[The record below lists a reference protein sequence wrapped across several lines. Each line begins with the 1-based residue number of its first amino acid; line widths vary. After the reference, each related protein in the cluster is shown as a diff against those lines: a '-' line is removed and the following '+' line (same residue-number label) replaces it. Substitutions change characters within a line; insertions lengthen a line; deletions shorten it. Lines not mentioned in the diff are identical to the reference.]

1 MANNKYKSN
10 AGETLYQLSPNF
22 TPQATRLHHNMKQLL
37 LYIAL
42 FCTMPSLAQ
51 KTLRGKLLSALDRKP
66 IASASVY
73 LSNTSTGTVS
83 KTDGSFAISPFPEGK
98 YDLVVSALG
107 YDIYTA
113 TINAAELPTDLQ
125 ILLKPKV
132 KEMAGVT
139 LIPFIKNGWDE
150 WGQFF
155 MENLIGATPNAED
168 CQLMNKE
175 AVRFRLHQKKNM
187 LEAITSE
194 PLVIQNKALGYTL
207 TYDMEVFEFRFGPGL
222 CTYLGYPLFTEM
234 QTDDTEKREQWKRNR
249 QAAYEG
255 SMMHFMRSLY
265 QNKLAEN
272 GFELRRVLRRKMK
285 NSRGFYTQMPAT
297 LIDVPLNGDSL
308 AYSIDSA
315 TVQLQFNDYLQVV
328 YPAKKLPPS
337 YVRYSNERISD
348 RPSVKGNVRTSSRLS
363 TKMPLTAE
371 IYANVPSEGVQ
382 VLYNGHYYF
391 STNLVSMQYWAW
403 SEKLSNLLP
412 LDYGNPQP
420 SNAQVAYKPQL

>member
-1 MANNKYKSN
+1 
-10 AGETLYQLSPNF
+10 
-22 TPQATRLHHNMKQLL
+22 MKQLL

-42 FCTMPSLAQ
+42 FCATPLLAQ
-51 KTLRGKLLSALDRKP
+51 KTLRGKLLSTADRKP
-66 IASASVY
+66 VAAASVY

-83 KTDGSFAISPFPEGK
+83 KEDGSFAISPFPEGR

-107 YDIYTA
+107 YEIYTA

-139 LIPFIKNGWDE
+139 VIPFIKDGWAE
-150 WGQFF
+150 WGPFF
-155 MENLIGATPNAED
+155 MDNLIGATPNAED

-187 LEAITSE
+187 LEAVTSE

-234 QTDDTEKREQWKRNR
+234 QTADAEKREQWKRNR

-255 SMMHFMRSLY
+255 SIMHFMRSVY

-272 GFELRRVLRRKMK
+272 GFELRRVLRPKK
-285 NSRGFYTQMPAT
+285 KTSLGYYTQMPAM
-297 LIDVPLNGDSL
+297 LLNIPLSGDSI

-328 YPAKKLPPS
+328 YPAKKLPKL
-337 YVRYSNERISD
+337 YVRYGNERMSD
-348 RPSVKGNVRTSSRLS
+348 RPSLKGNVRSSSRLS
-363 TKMPLTAE
+363 TNMPLTSE

-420 SNAQVAYKPQL
+420 SNAQMVYKPLQ

>member
-1 MANNKYKSN
+1 
-10 AGETLYQLSPNF
+10 
-22 TPQATRLHHNMKQLL
+22 MKQLL

-42 FCTMPSLAQ
+42 LCATPLLAQ
-51 KTLRGKLLSALDRKP
+51 KTLRGKLLSATDRKP
-66 IASASVY
+66 VAAASVY

-83 KTDGSFAISPFPEGK
+83 KEDGSFAISPFPEGR
-98 YDLVVSALG
+98 YDLVVSSLG
-107 YDIYTA
+107 YEIYTA
-113 TINAAELPTDLQ
+113 TINAAELPDNLL

-139 LIPFIKNGWDE
+139 VVPFLKNGWEE

-155 MENLIGATPNAED
+155 MDNLIGATPNAED
-168 CQLMNKE
+168 CKLMNKE
-175 AVRFRLHQKKNM
+175 AVRFRANQQKNL
-187 LEAITSE
+187 LEAVTSE

-207 TYDMEVFEFRFGPGL
+207 TYDLELFEFRFGPGL

-234 QTDDTEKREQWKRNR
+234 QSTNPRKVEKWQRNR

-255 SMMHFMRSLY
+255 SMMHFMRSVY
-265 QNKLAEN
+265 QNKLVEN
-272 GFELRRVLRRKMK
+272 GFELRRVLRRKGK
-285 NSRGFYTQMPAT
+285 NAWGVDAQMPAI

-328 YPAKKLPPS
+328 YPAKKLPKS
-337 YVRYSNERISD
+337 YIAFNNNRILD
-348 RPSVKGNVRTSSRLS
+348 KPTLNGTIRTTSRLS
-363 TKMPLTAE
+363 TNMPLTAE
-371 IYANVPSEGVQ
+371 IYANQPSEGVQ
-382 VLYNGHYYF
+382 VLYNGHYYY

-420 SNAQVAYKPQL
+420 SNAQMAYNPVY

>member
-1 MANNKYKSN
+1 M
-10 AGETLYQLSPNF
+10 
-22 TPQATRLHHNMKQLL
+22 
-37 LYIAL
+37 AL
-42 FCTMPSLAQ
+42 FCATPLLAQ
-51 KTLRGKLLSALDRKP
+51 KTLRGKLLSAIDRKP
-66 IASASVY
+66 VAAASVY

-83 KTDGSFAISPFPEGK
+83 KEDGSFAISPFPEGR

-107 YDIYTA
+107 YEIYTT

-139 LIPFIKNGWDE
+139 VIPFIKDGWAE
-150 WGQFF
+150 WGPFF
-155 MENLIGATPNAED
+155 MDNLIGATPNAED

-175 AVRFRLHQKKNM
+175 AVRFRHHQKKNL
-187 LEAITSE
+187 LEAVTSE

-234 QTDDTEKREQWKRNR
+234 QTADAEKREQWKRNR

-255 SMMHFMRSLY
+255 CIMHFMRSVY

-272 GFELRRVLRRKMK
+272 GFELRRVLRPKKK
-285 NSRGFYTQMPAT
+285 NSLGFYGQMPAV
-297 LIDVPLNGDSL
+297 LVDVPLSGDSI

-328 YPAKKLPPS
+328 YPAKKLPKL
-337 YVRYSNERISD
+337 YVRYGNERMSD
-348 RPSVKGNVRTSSRLS
+348 RPSLKGNVRSSSRLS
-363 TKMPLTAE
+363 TNMPLTSE
-371 IYANVPSEGVQ
+371 IYANMPGEGVQ

-420 SNAQVAYKPQL
+420 SNAQMAYKPLQ

>member
-1 MANNKYKSN
+1 
-10 AGETLYQLSPNF
+10 
-22 TPQATRLHHNMKQLL
+22 MKQLL

-42 FCTMPSLAQ
+42 FCATPLLAQ

-83 KTDGSFAISPFPEGK
+83 KMDGSFAISPFPEGK

-139 LIPFIKNGWDE
+139 LIPFIKDGWAE

-168 CQLMNKE
+168 CQLMNKD
-175 AVRFRLHQKKNM
+175 AVRFRFDRQKNL
-187 LEAITSE
+187 LEAVAGE

-207 TYDMEVFEFRFGPGL
+207 TYDMELFEFRFGPGL

-234 QTDDTEKREQWKRNR
+234 PTADAEKREEWKRNR

-255 SMMHFMRSLY
+255 SVMHFMRSVY

-272 GFELRRVLRRKMK
+272 GFELRRVLRPKKK
-285 NSRGFYTQMPAT
+285 NQLGFYTQMPAV
-297 LIDVPLNGDSL
+297 LIDVPLNGDSI

-315 TVQLQFNDYLQVV
+315 TVQMQFNDYLQVV
-328 YPAKKLPPS
+328 YPAKRLPKS
-337 YVRYSNERISD
+337 YIQFSNERMPD
-348 RPSVKGNVRTSSRLS
+348 RPSFKGNVQTRSRL
-363 TKMPLTAE
+363 TTRMPLTAE

-420 SNAQVAYKPQL
+420 SNAQVAYNPQ